1 MKHTISILVENH
13 AGVLSRISGLFSRRS
28 FNIDSLAVGVTDDP
42 TVSRI
47 TIIVNGD
54 DYTVE
59 QVTKQLNKMVDVIKL
74 KQLDSSNDICR
85 ELMLIKVRCN
95 AKNRSDLIDIA
106 QLMEAKIS
114 DLSTNSFTL
123 EISDTP
129 QRLALLEEMLRP
141 YGILEEVQ
149 HRRYCFAAR
158 HRNSLM
164 THSPFFLPLKHEGW

>member
-54 DYTVE
+54 EYTVE

-85 ELMLIKVRCN
+85 ELLLIKVRCN
-95 AKNRSDLIDIA
+95 AKNRSDLIDIV
-106 QLMEAKIS
+106 QLMQAKIS
-114 DLSTNSFTL
+114 DLSSNSFTL
-123 EISDTP
+123 ELSDTP
-129 QRLALLEEMLRP
+129 QRLALMEEMLRP
-141 YGILEEVQ
+141 YGILEEVRTGAIALQ
-149 HRRYCFAAR
+149 HGTEV
-158 HRNSLM
+158 L
-164 THSPFFLPLKHEGW
+164 

>member
-114 DLSTNSFTL
+114 DLSANSFTL

-129 QRLALLEEMLRP
+129 QRLALMEEMLRP
-141 YGILEEVQ
+141 YGILEEVRTGAIALQ
-149 HRRYCFAAR
+149 HGTEV
-158 HRNSLM
+158 L
-164 THSPFFLPLKHEGW
+164 

>member
-54 DYTVE
+54 EYTVE

-74 KQLDSSNDICR
+74 KQLDSSSDICR
-85 ELMLIKVRCN
+85 ELLLIKVRCN

-106 QLMEAKIS
+106 QLMQAKIS
-114 DLSTNSFTL
+114 DLSSNSFTL
-123 EISDTP
+123 ELSDTP
-129 QRLALLEEMLRP
+129 QRLALMEEMLRP
-141 YGILEEVQ
+141 YGILEEVRTGAIALQ
-149 HRRYCFAAR
+149 HGTEV
-158 HRNSLM
+158 L
-164 THSPFFLPLKHEGW
+164 

>member
-74 KQLDSSNDICR
+74 KQLDSSSDICR

-95 AKNRSDLIDIA
+95 AKNRSDLIDVA

-123 EISDTP
+123 ELSDTP
-129 QRLALLEEMLRP
+129 QRLALMEEMLRP
-141 YGILEEVQ
+141 YGILEEVRTGVIALQ
-149 HRRYCFAAR
+149 HGTEV
-158 HRNSLM
+158 L
-164 THSPFFLPLKHEGW
+164 

>member
-1 MKHTISILVENH
+1 MKHIISILVENH

-42 TVSRI
+42 TVSRV

-74 KQLDSSNDICR
+74 KQLDSSSDICR
-85 ELMLIKVRCN
+85 ELLLIKVRCN

-106 QLMEAKIS
+106 QLMQAKIS
-114 DLSTNSFTL
+114 DLSSNSFTL
-123 EISDTP
+123 ELSDTP
-129 QRLALLEEMLRP
+129 QRLALMEEMLRP
-141 YGILEEVQ
+141 YGILEEVRTGAIALQ
-149 HRRYCFAAR
+149 HGTEV
-158 HRNSLM
+158 L
-164 THSPFFLPLKHEGW
+164 

>member
-129 QRLALLEEMLRP
+129 PRLALLEEMLRP
-141 YGILEEVQ
+141 YGILEEVRTGAIALQ
-149 HRRYCFAAR
+149 HGTEI
-158 HRNSLM
+158 L
-164 THSPFFLPLKHEGW
+164 